1 MVWTADGIPV
11 LKTYTDAL
19 HRYDETRPYQKNS
32 TFVGQKPWG
41 GNRRYTRSLIEK
53 RTVGG
58 IENVVVCSYYGT
70 DVISY
75 FPDGTIKIGQ
85 IHTSVHRNGETVN
98 YLWDSC
104 STGLAIKAGLGTFQ
118 PNPNH
123 YFIDRIAR
131 TRSMNYYIDNN
142 KQYHLIREGI
152 TILPNGEVEGGT
164 PEYIYTLNKAK
175 MSTLR
180 KKYKE
185 FIDYGTLLLK
195 FNDNVTITHQDT
207 QLDLTK
213 YNRMT
218 TDTSIL
224 KHRGVDDCEDSR
236 AAWFDDLD
244 AALTFTKEE
253 DKTQVFYQ
261 LFQFLS
267 VHAAKRE
274 WTQHV
279 QISATTGAGRRWQL
293 ICEPKK
299 FREYVYDLIRYE
311 YAYMLFDKELASKD
325 KPASAA
331 NQKYIAYGRQMPR
344 AVKTNLHDV
353 SVSQ

>member
-1 MVWTADGIPV
+1 MVWTADGIPP
-11 LKTYTDAL
+11 LNNYTDAL
-19 HRYDETRPYQKNS
+19 RRYDETRPYQKNS
-32 TFVGQKPWG
+32 SFVGQKPWG
-41 GNRRYTRSLIEK
+41 GNRRYTRSLIRK
-53 RTVGG
+53 TTVMGVD
-58 IENVVVCSYYGT
+58 NVVVCSYYGT

-118 PNPNH
+118 PTPNH
-123 YFIDRIAR
+123 YFIDRIER

-152 TILPNGEVEGGT
+152 TILPSGEVEGGT
-164 PEYIYTLNKAK
+164 PEHLYTLNKAK

-224 KHRGVDDCEDSR
+224 KHRGVDDCDDSR
-236 AAWFDDLD
+236 GAWFDDLD

-261 LFQFLS
+261 LFQFVS

-274 WTQHV
+274 WMKANDLGLH
-279 QISATTGAGRRWQL
+279 GLRWQL

-299 FREYVYDLIRYE
+299 FREYIYELIRYE

-331 NQKYIAYGRQMPR
+331 NQKYIAYGRVMPR
-344 AVKTNLHDV
+344 AVKTNLQDV